1 MEIIVSHGQARV
13 PVTVL
18 RLQGNLDASTYE
30 QFENRARAE
39 ITGGAKNIVLDLT
52 DVPYMSS
59 AGLRALTNL
68 FNLLH
73 TEAEQTDL
81 RKAMMAGNAK
91 SPHLKLAGVS
101 KRVADVLSM
110 SGMDMF
116 LDIRKDQKDALAA
129 F

>member
-1 MEIIVSHGQARV
+1 MELSVSQSHVRV

-18 RLQGNLDASTYE
+18 RPTGNLDASTYE
-30 QFENRARAE
+30 QFEDRARAE
-39 ITGGAKNIVLDLT
+39 IAGGAKDVLLDLT

-73 TEAEQTDL
+73 TEAEQADL
-81 RKAMMAGNAK
+81 RKGMMAGTAK
-91 SPHLKLAGVS
+91 SPHLKLTGVS
-101 KRVADVLSM
+101 KRVIDVLSM

-116 LDIRKDQKDALAA
+116 LDIRKDHKDALAA

>member
-1 MEIIVSHGQARV
+1 MEITVSHGQGRV

-18 RLQGNLDASTYE
+18 RLNGNLDTSTYE
-30 QFENRARAE
+30 QFEKSARAE
-39 ITGGAKNIVLDLT
+39 IDGGAKDVIVDLT

-59 AGLRALTNL
+59 AGLRALTNI

-73 TEAEQTDL
+73 SEAEQTAL
-81 RKAMMAGNAK
+81 RKSMMAGIAK

-101 KRVADVLSM
+101 KRVMDVLNM

-116 LDIRKDQKDALAA
+116 LDIRKDHKDALAA